1 MGRDVVQWD
10 RMDSPTCPTW
20 YSVIGRTVGFG
31 GLEWDSGF
39 PWTVPP
45 ILHGTV
51 G

>member
-1 MGRDVVQWD
+1 
-10 RMDSPTCPTW
+10 MDSPTYPTW
-20 YSVIGRTVGFG
+20 YSGIGQTVGFG

-39 PWTVPP
+39 LWTVPA